1 MYSGDLAREI
11 NVTWGRRQTGS
22 SGLPRFTQHEKH
34 LFPKQALQFKLLR
47 GIHGVLNRD
56 DIILLLLDIIISIE
70 FYQAQSNLVF
80 KCKKLYIISIVD
92 LFPRTSSHP
101 QITKVTCHM

>member
-34 LFPKQALQFKLLR
+34 LFRKQAFKLLR

-70 FYQAQSNLVF
+70 FYQAQAT
-80 KCKKLYIISIVD
+80 
-92 LFPRTSSHP
+92 LFLNA
-101 QITKVTCHM
+101 QN